1 MALISESGEKHLE
14 QFQTLAARIH
24 KLEGRDWW
32 LWVYVV
38 LVTLALTF
46 GLGSFAIMG
55 FRDASGSVYWTNF
68 RDWIRGLAALVLLFD
83 IYSMYQHMQLYRIRH
98 LLTEQNQL
106 FRLISESAADMITVI
121 DNEGRSLYDSPACEK
136 ILGYSL
142 AELSR
147 VSPVDLVHPEDRS
160 RVQEALSAARMSG
173 QGQRLEYRMSHQNGS
188 WRILDS
194 SISVVR
200 DSEGEIDR
208 LVLVNRDITES
219 KRAQEKLEFKAL
231 HDELTGLPNRT
242 YIMRKLQRVLSRARR
257 HENYRF
263 ALLFIDVDEFKV
275 VNDSLGPAAGD
286 EFLVQIGRRIA
297 VSLRGLEPVPYTSD
311 KQQREE
317 TSSEDVLAKLQGDEF
332 AVLLDDIRDP
342 SDALRVCERIQ
353 KNLAFPISIGGQ
365 DVVVTASIGVALDAT
380 SDTQPSDVLRN
391 AEIAMHRAKD
401 AGKARSEVFDVAMHQ
416 SAIDRLQLESELR
429 KGLERNEFLVV
440 YQPVISLQ
448 NGAITGFEALTR
460 WCKPDGTVMPGT
472 FVDVADQAGLMEI
485 INRSLMREAGR
496 NLREWQQQYQTP
508 LTMSVNVTQRQF
520 GQPNL
525 SREIAAVLRDTGIT
539 PKCLELEIVET
550 VAMNSSEAEQSVLY
564 DLKRLGVRLSI
575 DDFGTGYSSLARL
588 QQLPVDTLKIDRKFV
603 SGIESAE
610 SSREVVRVIV
620 MLGHTFGLKVV
631 AEGVETEEQAAYLR
645 SIGCDMAQGYL
656 FSRPVDEKAIREMLE
671 RKQPVAQTAGVRSEG
686 GASLSSRSR
695 LRVSLEHFPFRTL
708 CSDHLKHSSQ
718 VNPIHLRLR

>member
-32 LWVYVV
+32 LWIYVV

-55 FRDASGSVYWTNF
+55 FRDVSGSVYWTNF

-83 IYSMYQHMQLYRIRH
+83 IYSMYQHMQLHRIRR
-98 LLTEQNQL
+98 LLTEQNHL
-106 FRLISESAADMITVI
+106 FRLISENAADMITVI

-147 VSPVDLVHPEDRS
+147 MSPVDLVHEEDRQ
-160 RVQEALSAARMSG
+160 RVQDALSLARMTG
-173 QGQRLEYRMSHQNGS
+173 GGQRLEYRMSHQNGS

-194 SISVVR
+194 SVSVVR
-200 DSEGEIDR
+200 NTEGEIDR

-219 KRAQEKLEFKAL
+219 KRAQEKLEYKAL

-242 YIMRKLQRVLSRARR
+242 FIMRKLQRVLTRARR

-286 EFLVQIGRRIA
+286 EFLVQIARRIA
-297 VSLRGLEPVPYTSD
+297 VSLRGLEPVPYASSG

-317 TSSEDVLAKLQGDEF
+317 TLSEDVLAKLQGDEF

-380 SDTQPSDVLRN
+380 QETQPSDVLRN

-429 KGLERNEFLVV
+429 KGLDRNEFQVV
-440 YQPVISLQ
+440 YQPVVSLQ
-448 NGAITGFEALTR
+448 SGAITGFEALTR
-460 WCKPDGTVMPGT
+460 WRKPNGTVMPGT
-472 FVDVADQAGLMEI
+472 FVEVADQAGLMEI
-485 INRSLMREAGR
+485 INRTLMREAGR
-496 NLREWQQQYQTP
+496 NLREWQAQYQMP

-525 SREIAAVLRDTGIT
+525 AQEIAAVLKDTSIA

-550 VAMNSSEAEQSVLY
+550 VAMGSSEAEQSVLY

-603 SGIESAE
+603 SGIEATE

-656 FSRPVDEKAIREMLE
+656 FSRPVDEEAIREMLE
-671 RKQPVAQTAGVRSEG
+671 KKQPTAQTAVR
-686 GASLSSRSR
+686 
-695 LRVSLEHFPFRTL
+695 
-708 CSDHLKHSSQ
+708 
-718 VNPIHLRLR
+718 I